1 MKNKVFLDVS
11 GREEFLDN
19 DVPGSIS
26 IPHYMITDNLDKIPM
41 DSEILIYCVSGRRS
55 NIISKVLEKLGYNVK
70 DIKTASAAKILMQ
83 GKEGSTE
90 PLDEHDLTS
99 T

>member
-1 MKNKVFLDVS
+1 MNKVFLDVS
-11 GREEFLDN
+11 GREEFIDN

-55 NIISKVLEKLGYNVK
+55 KIISKVLEKLGYKVK
-70 DIKTASAAKILMQ
+70 DIKTASAAKL
-83 GKEGSTE
+83 
-90 PLDEHDLTS
+90 LTQDMELENEE
-99 T
+99 

>member
-11 GREEFLDN
+11 GREEFIDN

-55 NIISKVLEKLGYNVK
+55 KIISKVLEKLGYKVK
-70 DIKTASAAKILMQ
+70 DIKTARAAKILMQ